1 MDRKRLLVVGT
12 SLTVNAL
19 TSWTLLP
26 LVIPPFRIYVLSELV
41 ETLLWQGIGAVGWPL
56 AILGATLSLLFGGQI
71 SDLGSLL
78 LTLVY
83 PGILFLIIRVLTA
96 RSLRLWHLVL
106 LHFLLTLSF
115 AAVWW
120 HVLNGYEFMIG

>member
-12 SLTVNAL
+12 SLTVNAFI
-19 TSWTLLP
+19 SWTLLP
-26 LVIPPFRIYVLSELV
+26 LVIPPFRMYVVSELV
-41 ETLLWQGIGAVGWPL
+41 ETLLWQGIGAVGWPF
-56 AILGATLSLLFGGQI
+56 AILGAILSLPFGGQL

-83 PGILFLIIRVLTA
+83 PGILFLVIRVLTA
-96 RSLRLWHLVL
+96 RILRLWHLML

-120 HVLNGYEFMIG
+120 HVLNGYEFMVG

>member
-12 SLTVNAL
+12 SLTVNAFI
-19 TSWTLLP
+19 SWTLLP
-26 LVIPPFRIYVLSELV
+26 LVIPPFRMYLVSELV
-41 ETLLWQGIGAVGWPL
+41 ETLLWQGIGAVGWPF
-56 AILGATLSLLFGGQI
+56 AILGVILSLPFGGQL

-78 LTLVY
+78 LILVY
-83 PGILFLIIRVLTA
+83 PGILFLVIRVLTA
-96 RSLRLWHLVL
+96 RIMRPWHLML

-120 HVLNGYEFMIG
+120 HVLNGYEFMVG

>member
-12 SLTVNAL
+12 SLTVNAFL
-19 TSWTLLP
+19 SWTLLP
-26 LVIPPFRIYVLSELV
+26 LVIPPFRMYGVSELV
-41 ETLLWQGIGAVGWPL
+41 ETLLWQGIGAVGWPF
-56 AILGATLSLLFGGQI
+56 AILGAILSLPFGGQL

-78 LTLVY
+78 LILVY
-83 PGILFLIIRVLTA
+83 PGILFLVIRVLTA
-96 RSLRLWHLVL
+96 RILRPWHLML
-106 LHFLLTLSF
+106 LHFLLILSF